1 MKNFSFV
8 SNFWSKIKNQFKSNK
23 RLFLVTVILIVFVV
37 VIFLSTFS
45 FGKNSDSD
53 SSKTKTVS
61 ISDYAQNIE
70 LKLTKLISQ
79 MDSVSNVSV
88 FVMVDALPETKYLT
102 ETKKEETTSS
112 SGGTTSTETVTVVFE
127 KNGSI
132 STPVVIT
139 TIMPKVSG
147 VMIVTNKISGS
158 TKISI
163 INAVAVVLNIDS
175 SCISFLQES

>member
-1 MKNFSFV
+1 MKFFGSI
-8 SNFWSKIKNQFKSNK
+8 SNFWSNLKNQFRSNK
-23 RLFLVTVILIVFVV
+23 KLFLATIILIVFVV

-45 FGKNSDSD
+45 FGNNSEDNSS
-53 SSKTKTVS
+53 SSKVVS
-61 ISDYAQNIE
+61 VSDYAQNIE
-70 LKLTKLISQ
+70 LKLTKMISQ
-79 MDSVSNVSV
+79 MDTVSNVSV
-88 FVMVDALPETKYLT
+88 FVMVDATPEIKYLT

-112 SGGTTSTETVTVVFE
+112 AGNTTSTETVTVVFE

-132 STPVVIT
+132 STPVVLT

-147 VMIVTNKISGS
+147 VMIVTNKISSS

-163 INAVAVVLNIDS
+163 INAVAIVLNIDS